1 MRRNAIAG
9 VLFALALGLKALLPA
24 VALVHAS
31 HNPHAQ
37 TALQDCL
44 SAATDGALDHA
55 QTPPGKGERRVASC
69 PLCQISCEGAFA
81 LLERSPQAGLLAF
94 ADNAEPWRAIDSAE
108 PRARVA
114 VTDQARA
121 PPHFS

>member
-1 MRRNAIAG
+1 MRRRNAFAV
-9 VLFALALGLKALLPA
+9 VLFALALGLKVLLPA

-31 HNPHAQ
+31 YSPQAQ

-55 QTPPGKGERRVASC
+55 QTPGKGERHVASC

-81 LLERSPQAGLLAF
+81 LLERAPQPGPPAF
-94 ADNAEPWRAIDSAE
+94 TDSAE
-108 PRARVA
+108 PWQAVDNAKPRARLA
-114 VTDQARA
+114 VTHQARA